1 MDTKSD
7 EIVVE
12 LRKAVSIKKSE
23 LAHLKE
29 EFSNSKKHL
38 ALLTSEIA
46 EGRAKIAANRIKI
59 ATLDT
64 DRFSCIQIEKLNAEL
79 IDKFDVMCK
88 ELCSINEE
96 TEKQVIELQLE
107 IETTKDIKN
116 VISAYEETLGM
127 LRIMVGLFFAVFV
140 C

>member
-1 MDTKSD
+1 MHARLS
-7 EIVVE
+7 
-12 LRKAVSIKKSE
+12 RS
-23 LAHLKE
+23 
-29 EFSNSKKHL
+29 
-38 ALLTSEIA
+38 
-46 EGRAKIAANRIKI
+46 R
-59 ATLDT
+59 LDT
-64 DRFSCIQIEKLNAEL
+64 RFVLSDL
-79 IDKFDVMCK
+79 FDVMCK

>member
-1 MDTKSD
+1 MHDITT
-7 EIVVE
+7 
-12 LRKAVSIKKSE
+12 
-23 LAHLKE
+23 
-29 EFSNSKKHL
+29 
-38 ALLTSEIA
+38 ALH
-46 EGRAKIAANRIKI
+46 RHVPQMYPR
-59 ATLDT
+59 
-64 DRFSCIQIEKLNAEL
+64 
-79 IDKFDVMCK
+79 FDVMCK